1 MTLDSIG
8 DGVIATDTY
17 GRVTFINH
25 VAESLTG
32 WTSAD
37 AVGASLAEV
46 FQIVHEGTGE
56 LVENP
61 VDRVLR
67 EKVQV
72 SAAYHVEL
80 VARDGARKPIED
92 KAAPI
97 WDDQGTF
104 VGVVLIFRDSSQR
117 RRTEQRQAAQL
128 AVTSILAESGGF
140 DHAAP
145 RLLGAIGENTGWDVG
160 LLWGVDPTGDRMSCH
175 AGWYAPAVTVT
186 EPAIASAG
194 MTIAR
199 GESLP
204 GRVLETGRPDWTV
217 ELDRDD
223 DFERHSAAAHLELH
237 TAFAFPI
244 SDTGRVVA
252 VMEFLSG
259 RVCARDEVLLEMM
272 AAVGRQIGQFIERR
286 RAEQELRNS
295 ESRLRRL
302 VESNI
307 IGVNFAMGDQIT
319 DANDAYLQMVGY
331 SREDVL
337 AGRLNWRSMTPPE
350 HHHLDDQAIEELRAT
365 KACTPFEKE
374 YFRKDGS
381 RVPVLI
387 GVAELNSEP
396 PAWIS
401 FILDLTDR
409 NRLEEQL
416 RESGHPVGGGKP
428 PQG

>member
-37 AVGASLAEV
+37 AVGAPLAEV

-199 GESLP
+199 GEFARPRPGDGPSGLDGRAGQRRRLRVGFRPPPISNCTPRLLSRFRTPGGSLP
-204 GRVLETGRPDWTV
+204 
-217 ELDRDD
+217 
-223 DFERHSAAAHLELH
+223 
-237 TAFAFPI
+237 
-244 SDTGRVVA
+244 
-252 VMEFLSG
+252 
-259 RVCARDEVLLEMM
+259 
-272 AAVGRQIGQFIERR
+272 
-286 RAEQELRNS
+286 
-295 ESRLRRL
+295 
-302 VESNI
+302 
-307 IGVNFAMGDQIT
+307 
-319 DANDAYLQMVGY
+319 
-331 SREDVL
+331 
-337 AGRLNWRSMTPPE
+337 
-350 HHHLDDQAIEELRAT
+350 
-365 KACTPFEKE
+365 
-374 YFRKDGS
+374 
-381 RVPVLI
+381 
-387 GVAELNSEP
+387 
-396 PAWIS
+396 
-401 FILDLTDR
+401 
-409 NRLEEQL
+409 
-416 RESGHPVGGGKP
+416 
-428 PQG
+428 